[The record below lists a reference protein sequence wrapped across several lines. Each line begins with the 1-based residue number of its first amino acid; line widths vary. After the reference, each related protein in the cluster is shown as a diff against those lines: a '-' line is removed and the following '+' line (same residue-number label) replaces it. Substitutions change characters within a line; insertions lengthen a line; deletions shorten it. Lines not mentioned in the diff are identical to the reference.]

1 MYCYTETMIKEKK
14 KENENEDLPAV
25 TVVSMFAPRSRTAK
39 IEMVLGFPPLQFV
52 MVLNDNAMLSR
63 SDLFFLSL
71 VYHPFTIHWPQASVL
86 ILLLDDFSSILWRKD
101 MCFVR
106 FNIAINLGRSVLCL
120 WLKTLYAIYR
130 AVSFSSPQAVDR
142 QFISRI
148 I

>member
-1 MYCYTETMIKEKK
+1 MIKEKK
-14 KENENEDLPAV
+14 KENEYEDLPAV
-25 TVVSMFAPRSRTAK
+25 AVVSMFTPRSRTAK
-39 IEMVLGFPPLQFV
+39 IEMVLEFTPLQFV

-63 SDLFFLSL
+63 SDLFFYHWFTLS
-71 VYHPFTIHWPQASVL
+71 VYYPFTIHWPQASVL

-106 FNIAINLGRSVLCL
+106 FNIAINLGRSILCL

>member
-71 VYHPFTIHWPQASVL
+71 VYFICLLPFYHTLTPSISVDTTI
-86 ILLLDDFSSILWRKD
+86 R
-101 MCFVR
+101 
-106 FNIAINLGRSVLCL
+106 
-120 WLKTLYAIYR
+120 
-130 AVSFSSPQAVDR
+130 
-142 QFISRI
+142 
-148 I
+148 